1 MGRREDT
8 LRIRIWRAIKL
19 RPGRQGLSK
28 TFLRLQGNRL
38 MKPFGIDGCSII
50 EILGGETGNEGV

>member
-8 LRIRIWRAIKL
+8 LSWRAIKL
-19 RPGRQGLSK
+19 RSGRLGLSK
-28 TFLRLQGNRL
+28 DVLRLQGNRL

-50 EILGGETGNEGV
+50 EILGGVTGNEGV